1 MSSLSA
7 TAGGMVRRVLVRSLS
22 DVIVENVPAPVPSPG
37 EVVVSSSVAGI
48 CGSDVHAAAGRHPF
62 ISLPFHPGHEVVGVV
77 EAVGPDVDPAW
88 IGKRVVI
95 EPNLACGTC
104 EQCKEGSYNIC
115 QTLEVFGCQT
125 PGGMTDAFSIA
136 IDRLHELPDAL
147 SDSQAALVEPL
158 ATPVHAVRR
167 AGDLS
172 GCRVA
177 ILGAGPIGLFVL
189 LAAIR
194 AGAVSVVVGDLLET
208 KRARAERLGAA
219 GSFDA
224 AAADGVTHA
233 LQLLGGPAHVV
244 FDCVSRESSVRQAV
258 ELASK
263 GGKIMVVGVA
273 SGPTPVPLHLIQD
286 RELCLIGN
294 LMYVREDFKSAIDML
309 AHGDVP
315 LEEFITGT
323 FPLEAAAEAFA
334 ASADPEHVK
343 VLITMSS
350 PGAER

>member
-1 MSSLSA
+1 MNSSSA

-22 DVIVENVPAPVPSPG
+22 DVTVEYVHAPVPCPG

-77 EAVGPDVDPAW
+77 KEVGRDVDPNW
-88 IGKRVVI
+88 VGKRVVI
-95 EPNLACGTC
+95 EPNLACGRC
-104 EQCKEGSYNIC
+104 EQCQEGRYNIC
-115 QTLEVFGCQT
+115 QTLDVFGCQT
-125 PGGMTDAFSIA
+125 PGGMADAFSIGV
-136 IDRLHELPDAL
+136 DRIHEVPGGM

-167 AGDLS
+167 AGDLRGS
-172 GCRVA
+172 RVA
-177 ILGAGPIGLFVL
+177 ILGGGPIGLFVL

-194 AGAVSVVVGDLLET
+194 AGAGSVVVGDPLKT
-208 KRARAERLGAA
+208 KRARAERIGAA
-219 GSFDA
+219 GSFDV
-224 AAADGVTHA
+224 AAADGVTDA
-233 LQLLGGPAHVV
+233 VKLLEGPAHVV

-258 ELASK
+258 ELVGK

-286 RELCLIGN
+286 RELSLIGN
-294 LMYVREDFKSAIDML
+294 LMYVQEDFKTAIDML
-309 AHGDVP
+309 AQGDIP

-343 VLITMSS
+343 ILLTIS
-350 PGAER
+350 GLGQ